1 MKPSILTLLAV
12 LLCVCTLGHASSLRA
27 GDDPKAPDGHRG
39 FGSNVDLGELLKQFR
54 TPSAVD
60 HAFILELESLARDV
74 GVFAEVT
81 EGFYRDRGFFE
92 LLDPVD
98 DQTLE
103 MLHAVYV
110 RYERDPS
117 VVANRPKRIGRAF
130 ARMFLDSRFRV
141 RRHLLD
147 NWAREASEIERGL
160 AVLQAAAHGYVIL
173 DGGQASNLARRLDL
187 SAAVLRSTRSD
198 LESLREPLDSA
209 KDSTVSEEE
218 IAEFLA
224 LFNIGDRT
232 LREASQAE
240 AFEREETSELRMRS
254 VLFTERLKDQAKDQF
269 AWRRAADYE
278 ASERLDRALE
288 AGPDGEKR
296 DDVPRKISKLSKSKR
311 RKLSRQKSL
320 EGLSFDPLNDEL
332 AWVAGIMSSLV
343 FGELETASHFD
354 RFLVL
359 RGISYGVDSS
369 YSDRELTDRER
380 FALEYV
386 QDIDRRVGD
395 GSGN

>member
-1 MKPSILTLLAV
+1 MKPRILTLLAV
-12 LLCVCTLGHASSLRA
+12 LLTVASLGHASGLRT
-27 GDDPKAPDGHRG
+27 GEDPKAPDGHRG
-39 FGSNVDLGELLKQFR
+39 FGSTVDLGELLKQFR
-54 TPSAVD
+54 TPNEVD

-74 GVFAEVT
+74 SVFADIT

-103 MLHAVYV
+103 VLHAVYS

-141 RRHLLD
+141 RRHLLQ
-147 NWAREASEIERGL
+147 NWVREADEIQRGL

-173 DGGQASNLARRLDL
+173 DGGQASNLGRRLDL

-198 LESLREPLDSA
+198 LESLREPPDAA

-218 IAEFLA
+218 TTAFLD

-232 LREASQAE
+232 VREESQAT
-240 AFEREETSELRMRS
+240 AFEREQTSELRMRS
-254 VLFTERLKDQAKDQF
+254 VLFTERLKDQARDQF
-269 AWRRAADYE
+269 AWRKAADSE
-278 ASERLDRALE
+278 ARERLERALE
-288 AGPDGEKR
+288 AQPDGEKR
-296 DDVPRKISKLSKSKR
+296 EDVPRQISKLSKSKR

-332 AWVAGIMSSLV
+332 AWIAGLMSSFV

-354 RFLVL
+354 RFLAL
-359 RGISYGVDSS
+359 RGISYRAEGT
-369 YSDRELTDRER
+369 YAERELTERER
-380 FALEYV
+380 IALKYV
-386 QDIDRRVGD
+386 QEIDRRVG
-395 GSGN
+395 N